1 MVLGTFVAAFFT
13 MHMCG
18 FRMRYDSLLASL
30 GDVGCRIVLCFFFF
44 FARKGCF
51 GALAKKK
58 KRDGRKKGGK
68 GHFFGCLDC
77 GNGLAGKRE
86 VEVETTGARLDE

>member
-30 GDVGCRIVLCFFFF
+30 GDVGCWIVLCFFFF
-44 FARKGCF
+44 FCKERMLWRAG
-51 GALAKKK
+51 KKK
-58 KRDGRKKGGK
+58 SEMEERNKGGK

-77 GNGLAGKRE
+77 GNGLGGK
-86 VEVETTGARLDE
+86 GKWKLRLLVRG

>member
-1 MVLGTFVAAFFT
+1 MLPLSSRCICAVFGCVTIA
-13 MHMCG
+13 C
-18 FRMRYDSLLASL
+18 LLAWEMLAAGLFSAFSSFL
-30 GDVGCRIVLCFFFF
+30 QGKD
-44 FARKGCF
+44 
-51 GALAKKK
+51 ALARWQKK

-86 VEVETTGARLDE
+86 VEVETTGARSDE